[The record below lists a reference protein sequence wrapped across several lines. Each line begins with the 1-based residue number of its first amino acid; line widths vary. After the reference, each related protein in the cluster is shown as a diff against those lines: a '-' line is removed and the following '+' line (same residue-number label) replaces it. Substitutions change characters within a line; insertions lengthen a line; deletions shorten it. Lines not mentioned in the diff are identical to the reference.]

1 MIPSKSLLELG
12 SEPVGKL
19 LMRYAVP
26 AIIAMVASSVYNI
39 IDGIFIGQGVGAE
52 AIMGLALTM
61 PLMTLTAAF
70 GAMVGVGASTL
81 LSVKLGERDYSMAE
95 AILGNEVALN
105 VLLGVGLSVVLI
117 PLLDPILLFFGAS
130 AATLPYA
137 RAFMQVILAGN
148 VVTHLYLGLNA
159 MLRSISKPRMAM
171 VATIAT
177 VVINAI
183 LAPIFIFGFH
193 WGIRGAALATVLAQT
208 LVLLWQVRIFLNPA
222 EIVHLRRGIY
232 RLRSRIV
239 GPALK
244 IGLSPFLINLCSCL
258 LVIVI
263 NRSLAR
269 YGGDESV
276 GAFGIVNR
284 LVFFISMIVVG
295 LNQGMQPIAGFNYGA
310 RHFGRLVDV
319 LRKATLFATLITT
332 AGWALGTFFPYT
344 FARAFTTDAEL
355 IEQSARGLRIVVMF
369 FPIVGMQMVVSSFFQ
384 SIGQPGKSIFL
395 SLTRQL
401 LFLLPLVAI
410 MPRLWGL
417 EGVWYSMPVSD
428 LIASLVALGM
438 IVFTLRRFKRME
450 RAEAGSAS

>member
-1 MIPSKSLLELG
+1 MVPSKSLLELG
-12 SEPVGKL
+12 NEPVGKL

-95 AILGNEVALN
+95 SILGNEVALN
-105 VLLGVGLSVVLI
+105 VLLGLGLSVVLI

-183 LAPIFIFGFH
+183 LAPIFIFGLR

-208 LVLLWQVRIFLNPA
+208 LVLLWQVHIFLNPA

-232 RLRSRIV
+232 RLRARIV
-239 GPALK
+239 SPALK

-310 RHFGRLVDV
+310 RHFGRLIDV

-332 AGWALGTFFPYT
+332 VGWALGTFFPYT

-355 IEQSARGLRIVVMF
+355 IEQSAHGLRIVVMF

-401 LFLLPLVAI
+401 LFLLPLVAV
-410 MPRLWGL
+410 MPRVWGL

-428 LIASLVALGM
+428 LIASLVALAM
-438 IVFTLRRFKRME
+438 ILFTLRRFRRME
-450 RAEAGSAS
+450 RAEAGGAS